1 MDGTNRPTFEYY
13 AGAVIVPVEDCVLL
27 SDHDIRIRLASG
39 ELRLDPVRDD
49 LIQPASIDLT
59 LDASFIEGDG
69 LHITHD
75 QDAVIDLKP
84 GEFLLGSTAERVTLP
99 AGLAAQVQGK
109 SSFARLGLL
118 VHCTAGWIDPGFDG
132 KITLEFVNL
141 GPNPIQLRIGRPI
154 AQILFMET
162 LTPSKSPYGSKGR
175 NSRYQGQDAV
185 TGSRL

>member
-1 MDGTNRPTFEYY
+1 M
-13 AGAVIVPVEDCVLL
+13 LL
-27 SDHDIRIRLASG
+27 SDRDIRMRIASG
-39 ELRLDPVRDD
+39 ELRLQPGRDD

-59 LDASFIEGDG
+59 LDASFIEADG
-69 LHITHD
+69 LHITLAEEGVVH
-75 QDAVIDLKP
+75 LHP
-84 GEFLLGSTAERVTLP
+84 GQFLLGSTAERVTLP
-99 AGLAAQVQGK
+99 ADLGAQVQGK

-141 GPNPIQLRIGRPI
+141 GANPIFLRVGKPI
-154 AQILFMET
+154 AQILFHQT
-162 LTPSKSPYGSKGR
+162 LTPSERPYGSHGL